1 MTFIKNHSVSSFPII
16 FFRRGAV
23 RAFRKSWF
31 SCGDP
36 YGARGRPWT
45 ECRDWGGIS
54 EWADDDK
61 FFRMWTHG
69 LVLKTCKSKAASTLG
84 FTRWPISISLDPTF
98 HHYHLLS
105 LSLLPQHHH
114 LVRTT
119 SPPPP
124 QHPDRL
130 DHHDNMMMMKGTCE
144 NLGEKIHSVRCSNC
158 RNSLGF
164 KVIILLMMM
173 VMVIMMVSTSG
184 W

>member
-1 MTFIKNHSVSSFPII
+1 MTFIKNYSVSSFPII

-45 ECRDWGGIS
+45 ECWDWGGIS
-54 EWADDDK
+54 EWAYDDK

-114 LVRTT
+114 LVRAWVRRSTVCAIQTSAT
-119 SPPPP
+119 SPP
-124 QHPDRL
+124 QTMFLATLVALHFTL
-130 DHHDNMMMMKGTCE
+130 VSK
-144 NLGEKIHSVRCSNC
+144 SVSE
-158 RNSLGF
+158 S
-164 KVIILLMMM
+164 
-173 VMVIMMVSTSG
+173 VSES
-184 W
+184 